1 MDSVAGLWA
10 NGPYGGSP
18 AAKFG
23 QRAVGYITGLF
34 VSEDQGLS
42 LAALALCLSSEQAI
56 LG

>member
-42 LAALALCLSSEQAI
+42 LAALALCLSSGQAI

>member
-1 MDSVAGLWA
+1 MDSVAGLRA

-42 LAALALCLSSEQAI
+42 LAALALCLSSGQAI